1 MFFKKKTDST
11 VGLRR
16 EMAKKLHG
24 MHIKYVVERLPDEDD
39 IIIGREGA
47 LLLRDKEFL
56 VFSSQHDVFRSVID
70 ETDFSELMSLGG
82 AIISG
87 YDILSGKERTVVAY
101 YTDWA

>member
-1 MFFKKKTDST
+1 MFFKKISPEVK
-11 VGLRR
+11 LRR
-16 EMAKKLHG
+16 KMAKKLHG
-24 MHIKYVVERLPDEDD
+24 MHINYVEERIPDEDD

-47 LLLRDKEFL
+47 LLIRGEEFL

-87 YDILSGKERTVVAY
+87 YDLLSGKERTIVAH
-101 YTDWA
+101 YTKWR